1 MKKSVVVILA
11 ISLLLA
17 TVVGAMAQR
26 KTRIAVL
33 RFEDQTQTHWW
44 QPDKLGD
51 AAADVFMTE
60 LLNTGKFS
68 VIERAR
74 LNDILKEHNLVAQGA
89 VTPQS
94 AVELGKLLGAQLMVV
109 GSVTEFGTEVHGARF
124 RGIGG
129 SVATYRCM
137 IDVRVI
143 NVETSEIL
151 YADRQGSNY
160 RGVAVG
166 INSFEAGRDADYG
179 KVAGA
184 TMSGAVT
191 KLVEGLALASD
202 NLSMASGFGMV
213 ADVDGS
219 DVYINRGSVDGIKA
233 GDQFKVMRLGKKIV
247 DPETGQTMGQKREAV
262 GVIQVVDVMDKMS
275 ICKLVSGDVQKGDA
289 IEK

>member
-1 MKKSVVVILA
+1 MKKSIVAILA
-11 ISLLLA
+11 VCVLFAIVTSA
-17 TVVGAMAQR
+17 VAQR

-33 RFEDQTQTHWW
+33 RFEDQTTTHWW
-44 QPDKLGD
+44 QSDKMGD

-60 LLNTGKFS
+60 LLNTGTFS

-74 LNDILKEHNLVAQGA
+74 LNDILKEHNLVAQGG

-94 AVELGKLLGAQLMVV
+94 AVQLGKLLGAQLMVV
-109 GSVTEFGTEVHGARF
+109 GSITEFGTEVHGARF

-129 SVATYRCM
+129 NVATYRCM

-184 TMSGAVT
+184 TMSGAVE
-191 KLVEGLALASD
+191 KLVAGLADASANLAS
-202 NLSMASGFGMV
+202 SSGFGMI
-213 ADVDGS
+213 ADVDGG
-219 DVYINRGSVDGIKA
+219 DVYINRGSVDGIKP
-233 GDQFKVMRLGKKIV
+233 GDKFRVIRLGKKII
-247 DPETGQTMGQKREAV
+247 DPETGQVMGQKREDA

-275 ICKLVSGDVQKGDA
+275 ICKVVSGDAQKGDA

>member
-1 MKKSVVVILA
+1 MKKTVVAVLA
-11 ISLLLA
+11 ISILLA
-17 TVVGAMAQR
+17 TAVGVAAQR

-44 QPDKLGD
+44 SPDKLGD

-60 LLNTGKFS
+60 LLKTGTFS

-94 AVELGKLLGAQLMVV
+94 AVQLGKLLGAQLMVV

-184 TMSGAVT
+184 TMAGAVE
-191 KLVEGLALASD
+191 KLVQGLAAASEE
-202 NLSMASGFGMV
+202 LSSASGFGMI
-213 ADVDGS
+213 ADVDGA
-219 DVYINRGSVDGIKA
+219 DIYINRGSVDGIKA
-233 GDQFKVMRLGKKIV
+233 GDRFRVVRLGKKII
-247 DPETGQTMGQKREAV
+247 DPETGQTMGQKREDV
-262 GVIQVVDVMDKMS
+262 GVIQVVDVMEKMS
-275 ICKLVSGDVQKGDA
+275 ICKLVSGDAQKGDG
-289 IEK
+289 IDQ